1 MNVVET
7 FGFVI
12 LRSARN
18 RVVTQV
24 KRLKQPRY
32 LIATLFGLGYWY
44 LYFGRNLMQARDLGK
59 LEASYAAP
67 ASAAFMLMGL
77 FSVLSV
83 WIFGSRQST
92 LAFSEAE
99 IQFFFPA
106 PASRRALL
114 NYKLLKSALL
124 SLVTTAFFTL
134 FFGRAAVGS
143 QLFFVVGLWLGI
155 TTLSFH
161 SAAAARTRQRLAEH
175 GSAGWVASLPTL
187 LVVLGVGGA
196 LWWAVKRAGPLPA
209 FEPTRQWVDAS
220 LHVLEVPP
228 LSWVLWP
235 LGAFANVV
243 FAVDARAFA
252 AAVPQAL
259 LVLALHYLWVIS
271 GDVSFEESSVLAAE
285 KRAQALE
292 ARRAGNASQLLTS
305 ADKRSAPFKLA
316 AHGPPEVALI
326 WKGLIASGRLF
337 NVRVLAIFGLAFVPM
352 ALFAGLMKS
361 TQFALTMLGFLMLTF
376 WLMGTL
382 MGGAMSRS
390 DLRRDIEFI
399 DVLRALPMSGRQ
411 IVLGEALGALVPA
424 LVVQWGLLAGGL
436 TLMQGDDLFFTL
448 DLQERIVWGL
458 ALGIAGPAFTLAGIL
473 VQNAAVI
480 FVPAW
485 VANPKDG
492 PRGPEASGV
501 AMLVLI
507 GTLLGVSL
515 GLLPAAL
522 FALLVGFALLPLLGL
537 WSLVA
542 GAVALSA
549 VAAFEA
555 WVAAALLGKA
565 FETVEPGA

>member
-1 MNVVET
+1 
-7 FGFVI
+7 
-12 LRSARN
+12 
-18 RVVTQV
+18 
-24 KRLKQPRY
+24 
-32 LIATLFGLGYWY
+32 
-44 LYFGRNLMQARDLGK
+44 
-59 LEASYAAP
+59 
-67 ASAAFMLMGL
+67 
-77 FSVLSV
+77 
-83 WIFGSRQST
+83 
-92 LAFSEAE
+92 
-99 IQFFFPA
+99 
-106 PASRRALL
+106 
-114 NYKLLKSALL
+114 
-124 SLVTTAFFTL
+124 
-134 FFGRAAVGS
+134 VGS

-175 GSAGWVASLPTL
+175 GRAGWVGSLPTL
-187 LVVLGVGGA
+187 LVVAGVGGA
-196 LWWAVKRAGPLPA
+196 LWWAFRQAGPLPP
-209 FEPTRQWVDAS
+209 FEPKREWVDAS
-220 LHVLEVPP
+220 LHVLEEPP

-235 LGAFANVV
+235 LSAFARVL
-243 FAVDARAFA
+243 FAVDLQAFA
-252 AAVPQAL
+252 VALPQAL

-292 ARRAGNASQLLTS
+292 ARRGGNTAQLLTP
-305 ADKRSAPFKLA
+305 AEKRRVPFKLEPS
-316 AHGPPEVALI
+316 GPPEVALV

-337 NVRVLAIFGLAFVPM
+337 NVRVLAIFGLMFVPM
-352 ALFAGLMKS
+352 AIFAGLMKS
-361 TQFALTMLGFLMLTF
+361 LQFATTMLGFLMLSF
-376 WLMGTL
+376 WAMGTL
-382 MGGAMSRS
+382 LGGSMSRS

-436 TLMQGDDLFFTL
+436 VLMQGDDLFFEL
-448 DLQERIVWGL
+448 DLHERIVWGL
-458 ALGIAGPAFTLAGIL
+458 ALGIAGPAVTLAGIL

-501 AMLVLI
+501 AMLVLL

-515 GLLPAAL
+515 GLLPAAI
-522 FALLVGFALLPLLGL
+522 FGLLVGFALLPLLGL

-542 GAVALSA
+542 GAVALSG

-555 WVAAALLGKA
+555 WVAAAILGKA